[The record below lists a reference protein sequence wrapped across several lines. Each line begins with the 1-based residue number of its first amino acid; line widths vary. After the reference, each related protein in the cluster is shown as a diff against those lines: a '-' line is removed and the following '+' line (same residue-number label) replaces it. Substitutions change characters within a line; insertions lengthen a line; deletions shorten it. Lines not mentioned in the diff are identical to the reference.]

1 MLTMICSE
9 MMEIAAPVS
18 TVVALDLPDKWMY
31 HKLQMDDASIFVRRL
46 WLVKYTGT
54 RRLNKVRI
62 QEKVAH

>member
-1 MLTMICSE
+1 MLTMICFE
-9 MMEIAAPVS
+9 MMEIVAPVS
-18 TVVALDLPDKWMY
+18 TVVALNLPHKWMY

-54 RRLNKVRI
+54 RCLNKVRI